1 MRVGRPSVDL
11 ADDALEFPS
20 IIHALDFA
28 AENVPER
35 IALICGENSIN
46 FVRYRRAVSG
56 MATMLSKV
64 CSLGD
69 RVAVLMDNSIDMA
82 IALMGSMTAGAQI
95 APLNPSLTERELFP
109 LLNDIDARALLCDA
123 GSEQYA
129 HQLASKIGIKH
140 VYSATRDFDIW
151 AFAADENNRL
161 PSTLPTGD
169 MLAAMFFTGGTTG
182 LPKGA
187 EHTHHSVSVYAPLI
201 HALWKFRFDEETI
214 LNVAPMFHIWG
225 HHFTLVFPLYLRATM
240 VIVPRYSP
248 KLVLEELE
256 RNQVTIFAGGPAAIF
271 LGLLG
276 ANSIENTNLT
286 ALKYSIAGGS
296 PCPEGLLTRWKK
308 RTANEIL
315 EGWGMSEGAPINVN
329 PTHGIRKPLSVGI
342 TNPRTEIDIV
352 DLDTGSRVLP
362 QGEKGE
368 IRLRGPQF
376 SIGYRNRPE
385 ETAAAIRDGWLYTGD
400 IGYFDEDGY
409 LFLVDR
415 KKEMIIVG
423 GFNVYP
429 REIDEVLTNHPA
441 VAEAS
446 TVGVSDSFSGEVP
459 HAFVALV
466 PGVKVNE
473 EALIT
478 YCSKNLVKYKIPRA
492 VTILETLPK
501 KGPGK
506 IDKMALKTRAATY

>member
-1 MRVGRPSVDL
+1 MRVGRPTVDL

-187 EHTHHSVSVYAPLI
+187 EHTHHSVSVFAPLI
-201 HALWKFRFDEETI
+201 HALWKFRFDE
-214 LNVAPMFHIWG
+214 
-225 HHFTLVFPLYLRATM
+225 
-240 VIVPRYSP
+240 
-248 KLVLEELE
+248 
-256 RNQVTIFAGGPAAIF
+256 
-271 LGLLG
+271 
-276 ANSIENTNLT
+276 
-286 ALKYSIAGGS
+286 
-296 PCPEGLLTRWKK
+296 
-308 RTANEIL
+308 
-315 EGWGMSEGAPINVN
+315 
-329 PTHGIRKPLSVGI
+329 
-342 TNPRTEIDIV
+342 
-352 DLDTGSRVLP
+352 
-362 QGEKGE
+362 
-368 IRLRGPQF
+368 
-376 SIGYRNRPE
+376 
-385 ETAAAIRDGWLYTGD
+385 
-400 IGYFDEDGY
+400 
-409 LFLVDR
+409 
-415 KKEMIIVG
+415 
-423 GFNVYP
+423 
-429 REIDEVLTNHPA
+429 
-441 VAEAS
+441 
-446 TVGVSDSFSGEVP
+446 
-459 HAFVALV
+459 
-466 PGVKVNE
+466 
-473 EALIT
+473 
-478 YCSKNLVKYKIPRA
+478 
-492 VTILETLPK
+492 
-501 KGPGK
+501 
-506 IDKMALKTRAATY
+506 